1 MLSRMRMIAEQRQA
15 EEKASGRSIEEIE
28 KTKWA
33 KQREEDEH
41 DDEERRMRSEILR
54 RQRSQEAQTLIKQ
67 RSIDARAIFEQ
78 NSAAGQL
85 TTNSRRS
92 SSSNVSNVSSPS
104 PTPTPTPTNN
114 VHLGGSIT
122 TKAGRP
128 KWPPSTNSSNSISP
142 TPMSP
147 TPPAISPTPTPV
159 NNSSPSPSTQHN
171 LSTSSR
177 SQSFSPA
184 RNNCNGYSAESP
196 TPIIVPPAPEFADI
210 PPTPQSAPVPE
221 KVVVEEPPLS
231 PAHALLHQ
239 SNHFDDQNAAEDD
252 EQDWESPPV
261 EATLVTTETSE
272 NIIESDAHGYGIRAR
287 ALYDYQAG

>member
-1 MLSRMRMIAEQRQA
+1 MIAEQRQA
-15 EEKASGRSIEEIE
+15 EEKATGRSIEEIE
-28 KTKWA
+28 KMKWA
-33 KQREEDEH
+33 KQREDDEH

-104 PTPTPTPTNN
+104 PTPTPTNN
-114 VHLGGSIT
+114 VHLVGGSIT

-177 SQSFSPA
+177 SQTFSPA
-184 RNNCNGYSAESP
+184 RDNCNGYSAESP

-221 KVVVEEPPLS
+221 KAVVEEPPLS

-239 SNHFDDQNAAEDD
+239 SNHFDEQNAAEDD

-261 EATLVTTETSE
+261 EATLVTTVTSE

>member
-1 MLSRMRMIAEQRQA
+1 MSTFLGYEPRTSRKGKLDGLPCRLEVAWRLF
-15 EEKASGRSIEEIE
+15 
-28 KTKWA
+28 WA
-33 KQREEDEH
+33 T
-41 DDEERRMRSEILR
+41 RRDLR
-54 RQRSQEAQTLIKQ
+54 RRPRL
-67 RSIDARAIFEQ
+67 
-78 NSAAGQL
+78 
-85 TTNSRRS
+85 
-92 SSSNVSNVSSPS
+92 
-104 PTPTPTPTNN
+104 
-114 VHLGGSIT
+114 
-122 TKAGRP
+122 P